1 MTDKTDK
8 DKCVLTIFHHFA
20 HLAHGHCLQ
29 ASDSDFEDRVTLFGH
44 DKDKDN
50 DNDKD
55 KDFITWALSIEH
67 CGHQITV

>member
-1 MTDKTDK
+1 MYLPSFITLPTWKPK
-8 DKCVLTIFHHFA
+8 EHR
-20 HLAHGHCLQ
+20 HCLQ

-55 KDFITWALSIEH
+55 KDFVTWALSIEH